1 MVRCKRLL
9 FMFLALMILFLAA
22 CSSNNEEQ
30 SETDIQSSGSIQA
43 GETEGTKAEKV
54 EKEVESVDN
63 TEEVSFEVNQVKEA
77 PEDQGDSEVR
87 LEGEFQID
95 NKFVSVK
102 GMTNLLPESKL
113 VLSIESEY
121 GLLVGG
127 IDRTEVN
134 ENGEFE
140 LEYILPDEVEGIVHI
155 ELKFEPANQYGEI
168 KNHYLNQLG
177 GSFVRNYA
185 KSNEIY
191 QKVSFQQSATID
203 GGQHN
208 FSITEPSWD
217 LPEDYGNPKV
227 WIEPVIEK
235 QDDYVVVKINSN
247 IIEDTFILARADI
260 PNYITSGFQGY
271 SYTDPD
277 GSTVLYI
284 HDPEKDSRIKN
295 LTEYDIVITMDPS
308 HHNNGPHV
316 TEVYGENGQ
325 NLAGDFV
332 NDEDETKVVEQTIT
346 ITVEE

>member
-1 MVRCKRLL
+1 
-9 FMFLALMILFLAA
+9 MFLALMILFLAA
-22 CSSNNEEQ
+22 CSNSENEEQ
-30 SETDIQSSGSIQA
+30 GETDKQNSGSIQA
-43 GETEGTKAEKV
+43 EETAGTKV
-54 EKEVESVDN
+54 ENEVETVDN
-63 TEEVSFEVNQVKEA
+63 TEEVSFEVNQVQEA
-77 PEDQGDSEVR
+77 PEDQGDLDVR

-95 NKFVSVK
+95 NKLVSVK
-102 GMTNLLPESKL
+102 GMTNLLPESQL

-127 IDRTEVN
+127 IDRTKVN

-140 LEYILPDEVEGIVHI
+140 LEYSLPDEVEGIVHI
-155 ELKFEPANQYGEI
+155 ELKFEPANQYGDI
-168 KNHYLNQLG
+168 KNYYLNQLS
-177 GSFVRNYA
+177 GSFVQNYA
-185 KSNEIY
+185 KANEIY

-203 GGQHN
+203 GSQHN

-217 LPEDYGNPKV
+217 LPDDYGEPSV

-235 QDDYVVVKINSN
+235 QEDYVVVKINSN
-247 IIEDTFILARADI
+247 IVEDTFILARADI

-271 SYTDPD
+271 SYTNPD

-284 HDPEKDSRIKN
+284 NDPEKDSRIKN
-295 LTEYDIVITMDPS
+295 LTEYDIIITMNPS

-325 NLAGDFV
+325 NLAGDLV
-332 NDEDETKVVEQTIT
+332 HAEDETKVVEQTIT